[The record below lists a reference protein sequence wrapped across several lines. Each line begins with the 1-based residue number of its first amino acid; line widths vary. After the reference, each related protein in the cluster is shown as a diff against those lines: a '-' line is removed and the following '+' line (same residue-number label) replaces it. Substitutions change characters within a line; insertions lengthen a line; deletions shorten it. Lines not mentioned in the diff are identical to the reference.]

1 MYYIKARRKKNRP
14 LQKTMKWLWGRTSF
28 NKVYYQWTFKNFSFL
43 YDRQTV
49 SPAKPL
55 SRLPSHGQN
64 LKHQDHKMVRHWALQ
79 GLPLG
84 SQSHRR
90 MAQTPS
96 PARRQERRNSRPRRC
111 TSCSS
116 WCTSQDPETKGFNR
130 TNSLVAAG
138 TASPSACHLSNS
150 RQALQRLVVYCH
162 NCDSFTEQTT

>member
-1 MYYIKARRKKNRP
+1 MYYIRVRKK
-14 LQKTMKWLWGRTSF
+14 KKI
-28 NKVYYQWTFKNFSFL
+28 
-43 YDRQTV
+43 D
-49 SPAKPL
+49 L
-55 SRLPSHGQN
+55 SRKQWNDYGEGFLSTKSTISGHLKTFLSCMTDKLFPQRNHYLASHGQK
-64 LKHQDHKMVRHWALQ
+64 LKHQDHKMLRHWALQ

-138 TASPSACHLSNS
+138 TASPSACHLSNL
-150 RQALQRLVVYCH
+150 RQALQRLVVYYR